1 VPDHSSASRPEHSG
15 PGALHEVF
23 IKVDVATEHAADPE
37 LAKRLEEACPVDI
50 FAATGAGVTVV
61 TENEDEC
68 VLCGLC
74 LDASPEGAVT
84 VTKLYDGT
92 ILER

>member
-1 VPDHSSASRPEHSG
+1 MPDDSSASRSG
-15 PGALHEVF
+15 LSGSGSLHEVF

-37 LAKRLEEACPVDI
+37 LAKKLEEACPVDI

-74 LDASPEGAVT
+74 LDASPDGAVT

-92 ILER
+92 TL